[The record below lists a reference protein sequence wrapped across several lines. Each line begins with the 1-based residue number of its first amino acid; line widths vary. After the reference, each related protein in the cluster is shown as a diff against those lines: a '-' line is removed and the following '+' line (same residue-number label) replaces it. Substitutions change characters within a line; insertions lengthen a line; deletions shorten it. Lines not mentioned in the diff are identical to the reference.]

1 MSGRKL
7 ALALAILL
15 AFAPGASPAQVGT
28 GRSGFSTDRTPN
40 AREYWGAVRNFGR
53 CFVRQHEDHAFA
65 LLSTQP
71 ESREESAVLAI
82 LFRGESNC
90 TDMRLLTFLSRHVRG
105 AFAEGLILDGT
116 LIPPRLALTAP
127 ASVAAVRTLSD
138 AARCYAATHGAEVR
152 ALITGTRPGSEEE
165 LAAMERIGPEFRQC
179 LPAEAQGSRFPA
191 TDLRYRLAES
201 LLRLGPTAPAATH

>member
-1 MSGRKL
+1 LGL
-7 ALALAILL
+7 VILL
-15 AFAPGASPAQVGT
+15 AVAPRASLAQIGS

-40 AREYWGAVRNFGR
+40 AREYWGAVRDFGR
-53 CFVRQHEDHAFA
+53 CFVRQHENHAFA

-71 ESREESAVLAI
+71 ESREEQAVLAI

-90 TDMRLLTFLSRHVRG
+90 TDMRLLTFHARHVRG
-105 AFAEGLILDGT
+105 AFAEGLILEGK

-152 ALITGTRPGSEEE
+152 ALVTGTRPGSAEE
-165 LAAMERIGPEFRQC
+165 LAAIERVGPDFRQC

-201 LLRLGPTAPAATH
+201 LLRLGPTAPEGAH